1 MVRVVGRGSRE
12 QVVVLDAVM
21 MSRMWEES
29 TGEKS
34 VRGGKGGR
42 SGKGGRCGEGGE
54 VGEEELLT
62 VAIRELLI
70 WEILLLKARRK
81 ELQRS
86 GEEGGLMAGGW
97 ISLLTVENRVRG
109 FRLVL
114 LMRDE

>member
-1 MVRVVGRGSRE
+1 M
-12 QVVVLDAVM
+12 VVLHAVM

-54 VGEEELLT
+54 VGEELLT

-97 ISLLTVENRVRG
+97 SSLLTVENRVRG